1 MALRSGGS
9 CDVLLLGTSPIMMIK
24 ALHFRHQGARVVVLE
39 RESRLGGSWYT
50 RDLWGYKNVE
60 FSVHEL
66 LERPHVYRFFEECL
80 GLEMVP
86 SPQANG
92 RWGTRRFGIATYRL
106 FVLLRVLV
114 QHARAGMWDELL
126 RFRQELAR
134 KLRYARV
141 TTRYPAGGAVPM
153 LQRLHDLLGEAG
165 VPIEL
170 GVAALG
176 VELDAD
182 RRGGVCRTSEG
193 DLRFGQVVFGQSAH
207 CPVSIAGEPFPFEA
221 QTKLVT
227 SLLLHVEGEVL
238 DSGPLYTFDDPL
250 VRRFRS
256 VGGFQD
262 PPLPPGQAFLAL
274 STSDPRYTRPEAA
287 ADTAAAGLTRL
298 VELGIVAPG
307 ARLIAHHMENYPLT
321 KISRGERAR
330 MERALAPAVLMM
342 PTWDLSE
349 CLETMLHDPRT
360 LSLPR
365 RWRR

>member
-1 MALRSGGS
+1 
-9 CDVLLLGTSPIMMIK
+9 MMIK
-24 ALHFRHQGARVVVLE
+24 ALHFRHQGARVAILE

-66 LERPHVYRFFEECL
+66 LERPRVYCFFEECL

-92 RWGTRRFGIATYRL
+92 RWGSLRFPIATYRVL
-106 FVLLRVLV
+106 ALLRVLV
-114 QHARAGMWDELL
+114 QHARAGAWAELF
-126 RFRQELAR
+126 RFRQELGR

-141 TTRYPAGGAVPM
+141 ATRYPVGGAVPM

-170 GVAALG
+170 GVTARR
-176 VELDAD
+176 VDLDAD

-207 CPVSIAGEPFPFEA
+207 CPVTLGGEPFPFEA
-221 QTKLVT
+221 PTKLVT
-227 SLLLHVEGEVL
+227 SLLLHVEGEAIE
-238 DSGPLYTFDDPL
+238 SGPLYTFADPL

-256 VGGFQD
+256 VGGFLD
-262 PPLPPGQAFLAL
+262 PPLPPGQLFLAL
-274 STSDPRYTRPEAA
+274 STSAARYARPEAA
-287 ADTAAAGLTRL
+287 AETAAAGLARL
-298 VELGIVAPG
+298 IELGIVAPG
-307 ARLIAHHMENYPLT
+307 ARLIAHHMENYPLS
-321 KISRGERAR
+321 KIPRGERER

-349 CLETMLHDPRT
+349 CLETMLHDPAT

-365 RWRR
+365 RFR